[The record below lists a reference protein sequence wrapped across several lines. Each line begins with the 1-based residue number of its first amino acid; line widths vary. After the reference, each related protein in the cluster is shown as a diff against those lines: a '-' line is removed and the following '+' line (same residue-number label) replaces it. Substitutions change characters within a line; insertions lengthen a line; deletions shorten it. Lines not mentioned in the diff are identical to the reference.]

1 MKTKTERRTLQRESE
16 YKETQILENE
26 KSLQEE
32 EADSHYEYM
41 CDAGSCFEC
50 GL

>member
-1 MKTKTERRTLQRESE
+1 MERKIERKTLQRE
-16 YKETQILENE
+16 KIQETKILENE
-26 KSLQEE
+26 KSTGEKE
-32 EADSHYEYM
+32 DDSHYDYM